1 MDFKHIEHIPAG
13 RIKYGKTGQNVY
25 QAYLGTCVGVALYDD
40 TANVGGLIHILL
52 PEPPSSSPADFPEKY
67 ASTGLPRLIRNL
79 INIGAS
85 CENLK
90 AGIAG
95 GALIGPVNRQDIN
108 LDIGGRS
115 ADIAISI
122 LENAG
127 IEIVQ
132 SETGGFFAC
141 TLELDMS
148 VGRFFIRPAWDYIA
162 KSKKADLNS
171 HPSPD
176 DIKDTIEHLKPIP
189 QTALKIL
196 RMFHSGRYGISEIT
210 RELAKDQ
217 VLSAQ
222 TLKLCNSALFSGIIS
237 VETLKDAVL
246 LLGEKMLI
254 KSVITAAVNT
264 YFSQT
269 GTSGYSLCRGGLFF
283 HAVSVASAA
292 EKIAALSKKSDPGTA
307 YTAGLLHDIGKVIL
321 DQYIADS
328 APLFF
333 RQLSLEHGD
342 SQSAEK
348 EILGI
353 THNEAGGLLAEKWNL
368 PEGISHVIRYHH
380 APQKK
385 KEHKDLVYI
394 VYLADLLME
403 KFNTGLDFD
412 KIQTDSF
419 ENVINHLKIT
429 AQDLFSLID
438 TIPFHDINTDD
449 FLTGKR

>member
-1 MDFKHIEHIPAG
+1 VAFLSGAIAAE
-13 RIKYGKTGQNVY
+13 
-25 QAYLGTCVGVALYDD
+25 LG
-40 TANVGGLIHILL
+40 
-52 PEPPSSSPADFPEKY
+52 
-67 ASTGLPRLIRNL
+67 
-79 INIGAS
+79 
-85 CENLK
+85 
-90 AGIAG
+90 
-95 GALIGPVNRQDIN
+95 
-108 LDIGGRS
+108 LDI
-115 ADIAISI
+115 
-122 LENAG
+122 
-127 IEIVQ
+127 
-132 SETGGFFAC
+132 
-141 TLELDMS
+141 
-148 VGRFFIRPAWDYIA
+148 
-162 KSKKADLNS
+162 K
-171 HPSPD
+171 
-176 DIKDTIEHLKPIP
+176 
-189 QTALKIL
+189 
-196 RMFHSGRYGISEIT
+196 
-210 RELAKDQ
+210 LAKR
-217 VLSAQ
+217 
-222 TLKLCNSALFSGIIS
+222 
-237 VETLKDAVL
+237 
-246 LLGEKMLI
+246 M
-254 KSVITAAVNT
+254 
-264 YFSQT
+264 
-269 GTSGYSLCRGGLFF
+269 
-283 HAVSVASAA
+283 
-292 EKIAALSKKSDPGTA
+292 
-307 YTAGLLHDIGKVIL
+307 GLLHDIGKVIL

>member
-13 RIKYGKTGQNVY
+13 RIIYAKTGKHVY

-40 TANVGGLIHILL
+40 KAGVGGLIHILL
-52 PEPPSSSPADFPEKY
+52 PEPPSSSPPDFPDKY

-79 INIGAS
+79 VKIGAS
-85 CENLK
+85 CENLR

-115 ADIAISI
+115 ADIAVSI

-148 VGRFFIRPAWDYIA
+148 DGSFFIRPAWGCTV
-162 KSKKADLNS
+162 KSS
-171 HPSPD
+171 ET
-176 DIKDTIEHLKPIP
+176 DIPHLSISDMHDTIEHLKPIP

-222 TLKLCNSALFSGIIS
+222 TLKLCNSALFSGMVRI
-237 VETLKDAVL
+237 ETLKEAVL
-246 LLGEKMLI
+246 LLGEEMLI

-292 EKIAALSKKSDPGTA
+292 EEIARRSEISEPGTA

-333 RQLSLEHGD
+333 RELSLEHGD

-380 APQKK
+380 DPQKK

-403 KFNTGLDFD
+403 KFNTGFD
-412 KIQTDSF
+412 IEKMQADSF
-419 ENVINHLKIT
+419 ETVINHLEIT
-429 AQDLFSLID
+429 PDDLFSLID
-438 TIPFHDINTDD
+438 TIPFHDINSDE
-449 FLTGKR
+449 FLTGQR